1 MDILGIILAGL
12 LLLTTL
18 NSTYFFLVLSKVRF
32 LEWIVF
38 NACAPSSIV
47 YLIGFVVYLFTKD
60 RTILYASVLP
70 ILFYGGIGLFQL
82 PWRGVNLMAQ
92 IGHLIMVAN
101 ILWAFYGLFA
111 SNDYQAAT
119 VGLLIGTVVFTP
131 FIAFQHSYST
141 AHPEVL
147 QKIGAV
153 PNDPHRDISTA
164 G

>member
-1 MDILGIILAGL
+1 MEILGIVLAVL

-18 NSTYFFLVLSKVRF
+18 NSTYFFLILSKVRF

-47 YLIGFVVYLFTKD
+47 YLIGFVVYLFTSD
-60 RTILYASVLP
+60 RTLLYASVLP
-70 ILFYGGIGLFQL
+70 IFFYGGLGLFQL

-101 ILWAFYGLFA
+101 IVWALYGLFVL
-111 SNDYQAAT
+111 NDYQAAT
-119 VGLLIGTVVFTP
+119 VGLLIGVVVFAP
-131 FIAFQHSYST
+131 FISFQHAYSA

-147 QKIGAV
+147 QKIGAA
-153 PNDPHRDISTA
+153 PADPKEDASA
-164 G
+164 VG